1 MGFFP
6 VVRKLLK
13 IDLGNVLDQD
23 VFGQFQHY
31 VSLGQLIV
39 AKVAPPP
46 SFEEVQIVSDNVAVA
61 VAEDAPDESADFVL
75 DVFHLFLP
83 GVQEKM
89 IQEFFIQQVLLVGLE
104 LVNKVGVRI
113 GQA

>member
-1 MGFFP
+1 
-6 VVRKLLK
+6 VRKLLK

-46 SFEEVQIVSDNVAVA
+46 GFEEVQIVSHNVAVV
-61 VAEDAPDESADFVL
+61 VAKDTPDKTVNQVL
-75 DVFHLFLP
+75 DVRRIFLP

-89 IQEFFIQQVLLVGLE
+89 IQKFFIQQVLLIGLKF
-104 LVNKVGVRI
+104 VNKVGVKF